1 MCEVDDTAVLFAL
14 TGGCRTYCRRM
25 RLKVLVLLLVLALGA
40 ACSGGSKH
48 KAVVA
53 PSVSPTPSAGV
64 SPTVSPSPAVASD
77 PLTGAAARH
86 VGPVVAVKIDNAPL
100 ARPYQTGLDRAA
112 IVYQELVE
120 GGLTRLL
127 AVYESDDGGSGE
139 VGPIRS
145 ARESDVP
152 LLRMFGGIPI
162 GFSGAQPGVKA
173 IFHSAQHSGWLL
185 DASYDLVPGAYRL
198 GARRPDARNFYTK
211 PARLGQL
218 RKGRGPIDIGLRFGP
233 LGTGAQ
239 PISRAVVAYSPATS
253 IRVIWTAA
261 GWKIEQNGFTMPGV
275 HPANV
280 IIQRVTER
288 GSRFIDIHHQTTP
301 YTVTVGSGSATVL
314 RNGKRVSGSWVR
326 TGYGATHFRDARG
339 QDIPL
344 APGRTWVLLLPT
356 TGSVGFF

>member
-1 MCEVDDTAVLFAL
+1 
-14 TGGCRTYCRRM
+14 M
-25 RLKVLVLLLVLALGA
+25 RLKVLALLLVVAFGA

-48 KAVVA
+48 KGVVA
-53 PSVSPTPSAGV
+53 PSPSPTPTAGV
-64 SPTVSPSPAVASD
+64 SATVPPTPAVAGD
-77 PLTGAAARH
+77 PLTGGAAHRG
-86 VGPVVAVKIDNAPL
+86 GPVVAVKIDNAPL

-173 IFHSAQHSGWLL
+173 IFHSAQRSGWLL
-185 DASYDLVPGAYRL
+185 DASYDVVPGAYRL

-218 RKGRGPIDIGLRFGP
+218 RKGRGPIDIGLRFGA

-239 PISRAVVAYSPATS
+239 PTSRAVVAYSPATT
-253 IRVIWTAA
+253 IRVVWTAA

-280 IIQRVTER
+280 IIQRV
-288 GSRFIDIHHQTTP
+288 IHHQTTP

-314 RNGKRVSGSWVR
+314 RNGKRVSGTWVR

-339 QDIPL
+339 HDIPL
-344 APGRTWVLLLPT
+344 DPGRTWVLLLPT
-356 TGSVGFF
+356 TGSVGFY